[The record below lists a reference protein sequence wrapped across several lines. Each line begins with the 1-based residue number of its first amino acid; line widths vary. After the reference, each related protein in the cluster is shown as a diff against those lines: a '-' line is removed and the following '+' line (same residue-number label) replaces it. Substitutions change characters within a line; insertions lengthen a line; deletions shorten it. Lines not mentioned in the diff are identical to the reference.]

1 MFKRNAWKIIL
12 SLVITGWAVSELL
25 PLKDVP
31 FPEYAKSKASAK
43 TAEFD
48 ALLVKAEALKKSGA
62 APSEFVA
69 LKNIGHDSR
78 IDLSVF
84 FPDIQLED
92 TLKNVDKRNSILLN
106 ELLKRSKRKLQLGLD

>member
-12 SLVITGWAVSELL
+12 SLLLTGWAVSELL

-31 FPEYAKSKASAK
+31 FPEYAKSKAGAK

-48 ALLVKAEALKKSGA
+48 ALMEKATALKKSGA

-78 IDLSVF
+78 IDLSLF
-84 FPDIQLED
+84 FPTSGWRI
-92 TLKNVDKRNSILLN
+92 
-106 ELLKRSKRKLQLGLD
+106 RSRTSTSVTAFSLTSC